1 MNAPSNETTNGS
13 LTREWLY
20 AIRHYLGGWRGMLI
34 LAATAIVAGLVLNW
48 SWLVATGIAPILLIA
63 LPCLIMCGLGLCMNH
78 LRGES
83 CESNSPRQRDAES
96 RSDASATKLRRTS
109 INDRA
114 SGCCHES
121 PEARALTGAE
131 QNQAPEER
139 RDPHA

>member
-34 LAATAIVAGLVLNW
+34 FAATAIVVGLVLNW

-83 CESNSPRQRDAES
+83 CESSAPRQRGAEP
-96 RSDASATKLRRTS
+96 RSDASVTQLRRTS
-109 INDRA
+109 ITDQTSACR
-114 SGCCHES
+114 HES
-121 PEARALTGAE
+121 FDAPALTSAE
-131 QNQAPEER
+131 QDQASEER

>member
-1 MNAPSNETTNGS
+1 MSTPSNETTNGS

-83 CESNSPRQRDAES
+83 CESSSPRQRGAEP
-96 RSDASATKLRRTS
+96 RSDASVAQLRRTS
-109 INDRA
+109 INDRTSA
-114 SGCCHES
+114 CCHES
-121 PEARALTGAE
+121 SEARTLTSAE
-131 QNQAPEER
+131 QNQATEER
-139 RDPHA
+139 RDSDA